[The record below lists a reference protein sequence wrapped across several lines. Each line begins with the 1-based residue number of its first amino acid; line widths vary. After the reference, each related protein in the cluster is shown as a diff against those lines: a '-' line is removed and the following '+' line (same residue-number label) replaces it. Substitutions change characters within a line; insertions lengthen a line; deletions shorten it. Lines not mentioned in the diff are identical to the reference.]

1 MSAFDW
7 AQAIPDAARPAANT
21 IPSASAA
28 EPVAGGYNW
37 SQAAL
42 AQNAKPNPAMYRT
55 MIKTAQSAPLQG
67 STSGPFNRMAI
78 GFGHGVMDVVHG
90 VEQLGLN
97 ALNPLPFLAAHS
109 GGALKIAPQAKQGL
123 IPRAL
128 ASVNQSA
135 AEGNAAFQPL
145 ASKYPFTAG
154 TGNIAGNLA
163 VTAPL
168 MFVGGEA
175 ADALLPEAGGGVIG
189 GLSREAAKNAISG
202 AIGSGAQ
209 YVAPGSGASHLT
221 NALEG
226 GALSAGLPLALRPVG
241 KLFSAGVSGISK
253 IGSRIRPSVNPEIQ
267 AAAKSF
273 GITPSVGEMSG
284 SVPYQK
290 LETALEHVPFSG
302 MGKVRATNAQ
312 QFKTAAQ
319 NLLNQYD
326 VGAQDPNQLIRE
338 GAQKILNENR
348 ATAGKL
354 YDKVAAMAARP
365 RTGVASPL
373 LPGEAPNTVNMAS
386 TQDAA
391 KNIINQF
398 SGNQDLNAEP
408 GFLKDVQPYT
418 QAQPRT
424 YEAARKLR
432 SQLGQLQASAGFG
445 TPESLAYGNLR
456 TALEKDMDNYALSH
470 GTDLSNAYKAAQD
483 FYKQNVVPFKAIAP
497 LKSLVSGKM
506 DTDTILGSFVKN
518 NRPELAGKLMS
529 KLPPDAQN
537 AVRWNVLQ
545 KGFNK
550 ANLSGTREGA
560 PTDPR
565 QFASYWENLGS
576 TKDALFEP
584 QDRALID
591 GYAKLARAM
600 PRAAT
605 YSEFVHRPTG
615 VKTAV
620 LGSGVAEGAALITHP
635 HLAVPGIFGVMGLR
649 RMLTE
654 PWGQKIL
661 LRASTTTNPSSLS
674 SLLKLAGKRLGAGVS
689 VASPY
694 AAPQILNQMHPSS
707 TVLPQMQQ

>member
-7 AQAIPDAARPAANT
+7 TQAIPSPGQLAT
-21 IPSASAA
+21 
-28 EPVAGGYNW
+28 PVAAATSPIQGGYDW

-42 AQNAKPNPAMYRT
+42 AQNSKPNPAVYRA
-55 MIKTAQSAPLQG
+55 MIKAAKSAPLQG
-67 STSGPFNRMAI
+67 STSGPFNRTAI

-90 VEQLGLN
+90 AEQLGLN
-97 ALNPLPFLAAHS
+97 ALNPLPFIAAHS
-109 GGALKIAPQAKQGL
+109 GGVIKLSPHAQQGL
-123 IPRAL
+123 IPKAL
-128 ASVNQSA
+128 ASVNQA
-135 AEGNAAFQPL
+135 ATEGNSAFSPL
-145 ASKYPFTAG
+145 ASQYPLTAG
-154 TGNIAGNLA
+154 AGNIAGNLA
-163 VTAPL
+163 ATAPF

-175 ADALLPEAGGGVIG
+175 ADALLPEASGGVLS
-189 GLSREAAKNAISG
+189 GLGREAAKNAISG

-209 YVAPGSGASHLT
+209 YVAPGSDSSHIE

-226 GALSAGLPLALRPVG
+226 GALGAGLPLALRPVG

-338 GAQKILNENR
+338 GAQKVLNENR

-386 TQDAA
+386 TQGAA
-391 KNIINQF
+391 KNIIDQF

-432 SQLGQLQASAGFG
+432 SQLGQLQAAAGFG

-470 GTDLSNAYKAAQD
+470 GADLSNAYKTAQD
-483 FYKQNVVPFKAIAP
+483 FYKQNVVPFKTIAP

-506 DTDTILGSFVKN
+506 DTDTILSSFIKN

-529 KLPPDAQN
+529 KLPSDAQN

-545 KGFNK
+545 KGFDK
-550 ANLSGTREGA
+550 ANLGGTREGA
-560 PTDPR
+560 SIDPQR
-565 QFASYWENLGS
+565 FATYWENLGN
-576 TKDALFEP
+576 TKSALFEP
-584 QDRALID
+584 QDQALID

-600 PRAAT
+600 PRSAT
-605 YSEFVHRPTG
+605 YSEFIHRPTG
-615 VKTAV
+615 VKTAT
-620 LGSGVAEGAALITHP
+620 LGSGLAEGAALITHP
-635 HLAVPGIFGVMGLR
+635 HVAVPGMFGMMGLR

-661 LRASTTTNPSSLS
+661 LRAASTTKPSTLASLS
-674 SLLKLAGKRLGAGVS
+674 KMAGQRLSAGLRMT
-689 VASPY
+689 SPY
-694 AAPQILNQMHPSS
+694 AAPEILNQMHQPN
-707 TVLPQMQQ
+707 TALPRMQQ